1 VAIEDWTS
9 GIYSLTEREGALR
22 MYLRK
27 EKISERANCAYL
39 GVRQKSYR
47 FVAETGMEF
56 YPENESETAGLV
68 LYQNNENH
76 LRFEVVRVDG
86 EVCFV
91 VTSCIHGDEQ
101 TLATTRLEKKGKLK
115 IRLQCR
121 NQCARVWISE
131 GKGYVSVAENLD
143 LLAYTT
149 EEAGGFVG
157 CTVGVYASSNGS
169 DSTNY
174 ADFEWLTCQS
184 MD

>member
-1 VAIEDWTS
+1 MKTFEACYMATVGT
-9 GIYSLTEREGALR
+9 
-22 MYLRK
+22 
-27 EKISERANCAYL
+27 
-39 GVRQKSYR
+39 
-47 FVAETGMEF
+47 FVA
-56 YPENESETAGLV
+56 V
-68 LYQNNENH
+68 I
-76 LRFEVVRVDG
+76 
-86 EVCFV
+86 FV
-91 VTSCIHGDEQ
+91 
-101 TLATTRLEKKGKLK
+101 ATTRLEKKGKLK

>member
-1 VAIEDWTS
+1 MIT
-9 GIYSLTEREGALR
+9 
-22 MYLRK
+22 
-27 EKISERANCAYL
+27 
-39 GVRQKSYR
+39 VRQSVHSGHSTR
-47 FVAETGMEF
+47 
-56 YPENESETAGLV
+56 SEV
-68 LYQNNENH
+68 SS
-76 LRFEVVRVDG
+76 VR
-86 EVCFV
+86 
-91 VTSCIHGDEQ
+91 
-101 TLATTRLEKKGKLK
+101 L
-115 IRLQCR
+115 CR